1 MQTNC
6 CFHKNE
12 PTHETSHSQN
22 LFGSL
27 LDNLD
32 TETRARVLEQPYMKS
47 PLVQATTPF
56 AKIIQE
62 ELKTVSYYDA
72 RIGRFVRTVKGKGM
86 ARVGLMGA
94 ILSTGYIQIQFKNFK
109 FVQSHLVCLWFIG
122 KLPGTNEQM
131 DHISG
136 NRLDDRPEN
145 LRLVSAALNA
155 RNHKMHSD
163 NTTGYTGVYLTVQG
177 MPYTAS
183 VKVNG
188 TNKHLGTF
196 SSAKNAAEARQAWLT
211 AHPELG
217 YTARHGL

>member
-32 TETRARVLEQPYMKS
+32 METRARVLEQPYMKS

-62 ELKTVSYYDA
+62 ELKTVSYY
-72 RIGRFVRTVKGKGM
+72 
-86 ARVGLMGA
+86 
-94 ILSTGYIQIQFKNFK
+94 
-109 FVQSHLVCLWFIG
+109 
-122 KLPGTNEQM
+122 
-131 DHISG
+131 
-136 NRLDDRPEN
+136 
-145 LRLVSAALNA
+145 
-155 RNHKMHSD
+155 
-163 NTTGYTGVYLTVQG
+163 
-177 MPYTAS
+177 
-183 VKVNG
+183 
-188 TNKHLGTF
+188 
-196 SSAKNAAEARQAWLT
+196 EARQAWLT